1 MMILLRK
8 TENINFINTFR
19 GYFCVGIAFFAL
31 QLVAGHLSKQE
42 DVAGITLHFYDL
54 TLPLISALLVLYRQ
68 KALPILGAFF
78 LYALY
83 SYSLSS
89 VFTLTAQL
97 LAALISQTLYF
108 FSTGKRGAVSFG
120 RSQLTTLRIVWLVC
134 CNALLF
140 ISIDYWLQSNTA
152 SAPITNLFTL
162 QTLINLQW
170 LMNSCLTG
178 IPFCYLL
185 LRSVQNPAWCILYIR
200 QVETLIKSGPPILY
214 QVLWLVL
221 LLCIMSAL
229 IVIREDILIF
239 TDYSLLWLLPV
250 MLWGVICIGHAFIS
264 PVWVTMLILL
274 GYYINSYISPDNY
287 NNYLHSL
294 VISSTIVF
302 VFSLTIV
309 VTGVL
314 VVRNRKYLRRLKQ
327 LFRSE
332 PNTGLPNFQA
342 LQMDIRKHATE
353 CLCYIRCTELNT
365 LEQTHGIEFRFEFV
379 KALSS
384 YVRKLIKDTGNI
396 YYAPGHGIILRLNT
410 APDIPTLYKDLNSF
424 RFIWKDYQLG
434 LSCGVAYTTEKN
446 LIKNLS
452 QAIKH
457 LNTQSYISLMQGQ
470 PLLLSPQVPG
480 DKIVSQ
486 AVIRHMLQKAIDR
499 KSFELMAQPIV
510 STMLVVQPIVST
522 TGLTRYHEILIRIKM
537 VDGKLI
543 FPDTILPVAREAGLL
558 PALDITVIEQTFRF
572 IQSRQKSDPSSH
584 FSINLTPD
592 SLNKID
598 FLDNVFTLFRK
609 YSITPKRIIFEIIE
623 SDIIDNA
630 NVTDVLRALRKAGS
644 KIAIDDFGTGASS
657 YSRLRTLDADIL
669 KIDGSFIR
677 NILTDEF
684 SRCAVRSFCEV
695 AKLKNMEVV
704 AEFVENEE
712 IEKILITMGIGW
724 LQGYHIGKP
733 VPIELAEL

>member
-1 MMILLRK
+1 MMISLKK
-8 TENINFINTFR
+8 TENINFVNTFKD
-19 GYFCVGIAFFAL
+19 YFCVGIAFFTL
-31 QLVAGHLSKQE
+31 QFVAGHLSKQE
-42 DVAGITLHFYDL
+42 DIAGATLHFYDL

-68 KALPILGAFF
+68 KAFPILGAFF

-83 SYSLSS
+83 SYSLDSLL
-89 VFTLTAQL
+89 TLSAQV
-97 LAALISQTLYF
+97 LAALISQTFYV
-108 FSTGKRGAVSFG
+108 FSTGKRSAVSFG

-134 CNALLF
+134 CNSLLF
-140 ISIDYWLQSNTA
+140 ISIEHWFQSRVISEPMTH
-152 SAPITNLFTL
+152 LFTL

-185 LRSVQNPAWCILYIR
+185 LRSVQNPVWCILHIR
-200 QVETLIKSGPPILY
+200 HVKTLIKSGPPILC

-221 LLCIMSAL
+221 LVCIMSAL
-229 IVIREDILIF
+229 IVSRQDILIF
-239 TDYSLLWLLPV
+239 TDYSLLWLLPL

-264 PVWVTMLILL
+264 PVWVAMLILL
-274 GYYINSYISPDNY
+274 GYNINSYIPPADDK
-287 NNYLHSL
+287 NYLHSL
-294 VISSTIVF
+294 VISSTVVF

-309 VTGVL
+309 VAGVL
-314 VVRNRKYLRRLKQ
+314 AIRNRKYLRRLKQ

-342 LQMDIRKHATE
+342 LQMDIRKYSTE

-379 KALSS
+379 KGLST
-384 YVRKLIKDTGNI
+384 YVRKLISGDDNI
-396 YYAPGHGIILRLNT
+396 YYAPGHGIILRLN
-410 APDIPTLYKDLNSF
+410 AIPDISELYKKLNSF

-434 LSCGVAYTTEKN
+434 LSCGMAYTTEKI

-452 QAIKH
+452 LAIKQ

-470 PLLLSPQVPG
+470 PLLLNPQMPG
-480 DKIVSQ
+480 DRIVSQ

-499 KSFELMAQPIV
+499 QSFELMAQPIV

-572 IQSRQKSDPSSH
+572 IQSRQKSEPNSH

-609 YSITPKRIIFEIIE
+609 YAIAPERIIFEVIE

-630 NVTDVLRALRKAGS
+630 NVTDVLKALRKAGS

-695 AKLKNMEVV
+695 AKLKKMEVV

-712 IEKILITMGIGW
+712 IEKMLITMGIGW

-733 VPIELAEL
+733 VPIELAQL

>member
-1 MMILLRK
+1 MMISLKK
-8 TENINFINTFR
+8 TENINFVNTFKD
-19 GYFCVGIAFFAL
+19 YFCVGIAFFAL
-31 QLVAGHLSKQE
+31 QFVAGHLSKQE
-42 DVAGITLHFYDL
+42 DIAGVTLHFYDL

-68 KALPILGAFF
+68 KAFPILGAFF

-83 SYSLSS
+83 SYSLDSLL
-89 VFTLTAQL
+89 TLSAQV
-97 LAALISQTLYF
+97 LAALISQTFYV
-108 FSTGKRGAVSFG
+108 FSTGKRSAVSFG

-134 CNALLF
+134 CNSLLF
-140 ISIDYWLQSNTA
+140 ISIEHWFQSRVISEPMTH
-152 SAPITNLFTL
+152 LFTL

-185 LRSVQNPAWCILYIR
+185 LRSVQNPVWCILHIR
-200 QVETLIKSGPPILY
+200 HVKTLIKSGPPILC

-221 LLCIMSAL
+221 LVCIMSAL
-229 IVIREDILIF
+229 IVSRQDILIF
-239 TDYSLLWLLPV
+239 TDYSLLWLLPL

-264 PVWVTMLILL
+264 PVWVAMLILL
-274 GYYINSYISPDNY
+274 GYNINSYIPPADDK
-287 NNYLHSL
+287 NYLHSL
-294 VISSTIVF
+294 VIFSTIVF

-309 VTGVL
+309 VAGVL
-314 VVRNRKYLRRLKQ
+314 AIRNRKYLRRLKQ

-342 LQMDIRKHATE
+342 LQMDIRKYSTE

-379 KALSS
+379 KGLST
-384 YVRKLIKDTGNI
+384 YVRKLISGDDNI
-396 YYAPGHGIILRLNT
+396 YYAPGHGIILRLN
-410 APDIPTLYKDLNSF
+410 AIPDISELYKKLNAF

-434 LSCGVAYTTEKN
+434 LSCGMAYTTEKN

-452 QAIKH
+452 LAIKQ

-470 PLLLSPQVPG
+470 PLLLNPQMPG
-480 DKIVSQ
+480 DRIVSQ
-486 AVIRHMLQKAIDR
+486 AVIRHMLQKAIDIQ
-499 KSFELMAQPIV
+499 SFELMAQPIV

-572 IQSRQKSDPSSH
+572 IQSRQKSEPNSH

-609 YSITPKRIIFEIIE
+609 YAIAPERIIFEVIE
-623 SDIIDNA
+623 SDIIDNT

-695 AKLKNMEVV
+695 AKLKKMEVV

-712 IEKILITMGIGW
+712 IEKMLITMGIGW

-733 VPIELAEL
+733 VPIELAQL

>member
-1 MMILLRK
+1 M
-8 TENINFINTFR
+8 
-19 GYFCVGIAFFAL
+19 
-31 QLVAGHLSKQE
+31 
-42 DVAGITLHFYDL
+42 
-54 TLPLISALLVLYRQ
+54 
-68 KALPILGAFF
+68 
-78 LYALY
+78 YALY
-83 SYSLSS
+83 SYSLDSLL
-89 VFTLTAQL
+89 TLSAQV
-97 LAALISQTLYF
+97 LAALISQTFYV
-108 FSTGKRGAVSFG
+108 FSTGKRSAVSFG

-134 CNALLF
+134 CNSLLF
-140 ISIDYWLQSNTA
+140 ISIEHWFQSRVISEPMTH
-152 SAPITNLFTL
+152 LFTL

-185 LRSVQNPAWCILYIR
+185 LRSVQNPVWCILHIR
-200 QVETLIKSGPPILY
+200 HVKTLIKSGPPILC

-221 LLCIMSAL
+221 LVCIMSAL
-229 IVIREDILIF
+229 IVSRQDILIF
-239 TDYSLLWLLPV
+239 TDYSLLWLLPL

-264 PVWVTMLILL
+264 PVWVAMLILL
-274 GYYINSYISPDNY
+274 GYNINSYIPPADDK
-287 NNYLHSL
+287 NYLHSL
-294 VISSTIVF
+294 VISSTVVF

-309 VTGVL
+309 VAGVL
-314 VVRNRKYLRRLKQ
+314 AIRNRKYLRRLKQ

-342 LQMDIRKHATE
+342 LQMDIRKYSTE

-379 KALSS
+379 KGLST
-384 YVRKLIKDTGNI
+384 YVRKLISGDDNI
-396 YYAPGHGIILRLNT
+396 YYAPGHGIILRLN
-410 APDIPTLYKDLNSF
+410 AIPDISELYKKLNSF

-434 LSCGVAYTTEKN
+434 LSCGMAYTTEKN

-452 QAIKH
+452 LAIKQ

-470 PLLLSPQVPG
+470 PLLLNPQMPG
-480 DKIVSQ
+480 DRIVSQ

-499 KSFELMAQPIV
+499 QSFELMAQPIV

-572 IQSRQKSDPSSH
+572 IQSRQKSEPNSH

-609 YSITPKRIIFEIIE
+609 YAIAPERIIFEVIE

-695 AKLKNMEVV
+695 AKLKKMEVV

-712 IEKILITMGIGW
+712 IEKMLITMGIGW

-733 VPIELAEL
+733 VPIELAQL

>member
-1 MMILLRK
+1 MMILLKK
-8 TENINFINTFR
+8 TENINFVNTFR
-19 GYFCVGIAFFAL
+19 NYFCVGIAFFAL
-31 QLVAGHLSKQE
+31 QFVAGHFSKQE
-42 DVAGITLHFYDL
+42 DIAGVTLHFYDL
-54 TLPLISALLVLYRQ
+54 TLPLISALLVLYRK

-78 LYALY
+78 LYALC
-83 SYSLSS
+83 SYSLDSML
-89 VFTLTAQL
+89 TLSAQL
-97 LAALISQTLYF
+97 VAALISQTLYF

-134 CNALLF
+134 CNALIF
-140 ISIDYWLQSNTA
+140 ISIEHWFQARTISEL
-152 SAPITNLFTL
+152 ITNLFTL

-185 LRSVQNPAWCILYIR
+185 LRSIQNPEWCILHIR
-200 QVETLIKSGPPILY
+200 HVKALIKSGPSILY
-214 QVLWLVL
+214 QALWLIML
-221 LLCIMSAL
+221 ISIMSAL

-239 TDYSLLWLLPV
+239 TDYSLLWLLPL

-264 PVWVTMLILL
+264 PVWVAMLILL
-274 GYYINSYISPDNY
+274 GYYINSYIPPANY

-309 VTGVL
+309 VAGVL
-314 VVRNRKYLRRLKQ
+314 AVRNRKYLRRLKQ

-342 LQMDIRKHATE
+342 LQMDIRKYSTE

-379 KALSS
+379 KGLST
-384 YVRKLIKDTGNI
+384 YVRKLINGTGNV
-396 YYAPGHGIILRLNT
+396 YYAPGHGIILRLNV
-410 APDIPTLYKDLNSF
+410 APDIPELYKKLNSF

-434 LSCGVAYTTEKN
+434 LSCGMAYTTEKS

-452 QAIKH
+452 LAIKQ

-470 PLLLSPQVPG
+470 PLLLSPQMPG
-480 DKIVSQ
+480 DRIVSQ

-499 KSFELMAQPIV
+499 QSFKLMAQPIV

-522 TGLTRYHEILIRIKM
+522 MGLTRYHEILIRIKM

-572 IQSRQKSDPSSH
+572 IQSRQEYDLNSH
-584 FSINLTPD
+584 FSINLTPE

-609 YSITPKRIIFEIIE
+609 YTIAPERIIFEVIE

-677 NILTDEF
+677 NILNDEF

-695 AKLKNMEVV
+695 AKLKKMEVV

-712 IEKILITMGIGW
+712 IEKMLITMGIGW

-733 VPIELAEL
+733 VPIELAQL

>member
-1 MMILLRK
+1 MMISLKK
-8 TENINFINTFR
+8 TENINFVNTFKD
-19 GYFCVGIAFFAL
+19 YFCVGIAFFAL
-31 QLVAGHLSKQE
+31 QFVAGHLSKQE
-42 DVAGITLHFYDL
+42 DIAGVTLHFYDL

-68 KALPILGAFF
+68 KAFPILGAFF

-83 SYSLSS
+83 SYSLDSLL
-89 VFTLTAQL
+89 TLSAQV
-97 LAALISQTLYF
+97 LAALISQTFYV
-108 FSTGKRGAVSFG
+108 FSTGKRSAVSFG

-134 CNALLF
+134 CNSLLF
-140 ISIDYWLQSNTA
+140 ISIEHWFQSRVISEPMTH
-152 SAPITNLFTL
+152 LFTL

-185 LRSVQNPAWCILYIR
+185 LRSVQNPVWCILYIR
-200 QVETLIKSGPPILY
+200 HVKTLIKSGPPILC

-221 LLCIMSAL
+221 LVCIMSVL
-229 IVIREDILIF
+229 IVSRQDILIF
-239 TDYSLLWLLPV
+239 TDYSLLWLLPL

-264 PVWVTMLILL
+264 PVWVAMLILL
-274 GYYINSYISPDNY
+274 GYNINSYIPPADDK
-287 NNYLHSL
+287 NYLHSL
-294 VISSTIVF
+294 VIFSTIVF

-309 VTGVL
+309 VAGVL
-314 VVRNRKYLRRLKQ
+314 AIRNRKYLRRLKQ

-342 LQMDIRKHATE
+342 LQMDIRKYSTE

-379 KALSS
+379 KGLST
-384 YVRKLIKDTGNI
+384 YVRKLISGDDNI
-396 YYAPGHGIILRLNT
+396 YYAPGHGIILRLN
-410 APDIPTLYKDLNSF
+410 AIPDISELYKKLNAF

-434 LSCGVAYTTEKN
+434 LSCGMAYTTEKN

-452 QAIKH
+452 LAIKQ

-470 PLLLSPQVPG
+470 PLLLNPQMPG
-480 DKIVSQ
+480 DRIVSQ

-499 KSFELMAQPIV
+499 QSFELMAQPIV

-522 TGLTRYHEILIRIKM
+522 TGLTRYHEILIRMKM

-572 IQSRQKSDPSSH
+572 IQSRQKSEPNSH

-609 YSITPKRIIFEIIE
+609 YAIAPERIIFEVIE

-695 AKLKNMEVV
+695 AKLKKMEVV

-712 IEKILITMGIGW
+712 IEKMLISMGIGW

-733 VPIELAEL
+733 VPIELAQL

>member
-1 MMILLRK
+1 MMISLKK
-8 TENINFINTFR
+8 TTNINFVNAFR
-19 GYFCVGIAFFAL
+19 DYFCVGIAFFAL
-31 QLVAGHLSKQE
+31 QFVAGHLSKQE
-42 DVAGITLHFYDL
+42 DIAGVTLHFYDL
-54 TLPLISALLVLYRQ
+54 TLPLISALLVLYRK
-68 KALPILGAFF
+68 KAFPILGTFF

-83 SYSLSS
+83 SYSLDSLL
-89 VFTLTAQL
+89 TLSAQL
-97 LAALISQTLYF
+97 LAALISQTFYL

-134 CNALLF
+134 CNSLLF
-140 ISIDYWLQSNTA
+140 ISIEHWFQSRVI
-152 SAPITNLFTL
+152 SEPITHLFTL

-185 LRSVQNPAWCILYIR
+185 LRSVQNPVWCVLHIR
-200 QVETLIKSGPPILY
+200 HVKTLIKSGPPILC

-221 LLCIMSAL
+221 LVCMMSAL
-229 IVIREDILIF
+229 IVSRQDILIF
-239 TDYSLLWLLPV
+239 TDYSLLWLLPL

-264 PVWVTMLILL
+264 PVWVAMLILL
-274 GYYINSYISPDNY
+274 GYYINSYIPPVDY

-309 VTGVL
+309 VAGVL
-314 VVRNRKYLRRLKQ
+314 AVRNRKYLRRLKQ

-342 LQMDIRKHATE
+342 LQMDIRKYSTE

-379 KALSS
+379 KGLST
-384 YVRKLIKDTGNI
+384 YVRKLINGAGNI
-396 YYAPGHGIILRLNT
+396 YYAPGHGIILRLN
-410 APDIPTLYKDLNSF
+410 AIPDIPELYKKLNSF

-434 LSCGVAYTTEKN
+434 LSCGMAYTTEKN

-452 QAIKH
+452 LAIKQ

-470 PLLLSPQVPG
+470 PLLLSPHMPG
-480 DKIVSQ
+480 DRIVSQ

-499 KSFELMAQPIV
+499 QSFELMAQPIV

-572 IQSRQKSDPSSH
+572 IQSRQKSEPNSH

-598 FLDNVFTLFRK
+598 FLDNVFTLF
-609 YSITPKRIIFEIIE
+609 
-623 SDIIDNA
+623 
-630 NVTDVLRALRKAGS
+630 
-644 KIAIDDFGTGASS
+644 
-657 YSRLRTLDADIL
+657 
-669 KIDGSFIR
+669 
-677 NILTDEF
+677 
-684 SRCAVRSFCEV
+684 
-695 AKLKNMEVV
+695 
-704 AEFVENEE
+704 
-712 IEKILITMGIGW
+712 
-724 LQGYHIGKP
+724 
-733 VPIELAEL
+733 

>member
-1 MMILLRK
+1 MMISLKK
-8 TENINFINTFR
+8 TENINFVNTFKD
-19 GYFCVGIAFFAL
+19 YFCVGIAFFAL
-31 QLVAGHLSKQE
+31 QFVAGHLSKQE
-42 DVAGITLHFYDL
+42 DIAGATLHFYDL

-68 KALPILGAFF
+68 KAFPILGAFF

-83 SYSLSS
+83 SYSLDSLL
-89 VFTLTAQL
+89 TLSAQV
-97 LAALISQTLYF
+97 LAALISQTFYVL
-108 FSTGKRGAVSFG
+108 STGKRSAVSFG

-134 CNALLF
+134 CNSLLF
-140 ISIDYWLQSNTA
+140 ISIEHWFQSRVISEPMTH
-152 SAPITNLFTL
+152 LFTL

-185 LRSVQNPAWCILYIR
+185 LRSVQNPVWCILHIR
-200 QVETLIKSGPPILY
+200 HVKTLIKSGPPILC

-221 LLCIMSAL
+221 LVCIMSAL
-229 IVIREDILIF
+229 IVSRQDILIF
-239 TDYSLLWLLPV
+239 TDYSLLWLLPL

-264 PVWVTMLILL
+264 PVWVAMLILL
-274 GYYINSYISPDNY
+274 GYNINSYIPPADDK
-287 NNYLHSL
+287 NYLHSL

-309 VTGVL
+309 VAGVL
-314 VVRNRKYLRRLKQ
+314 AIRNRKYLRRLKQ

-342 LQMDIRKHATE
+342 LQMDIRKYSTE

-379 KALSS
+379 KGLST
-384 YVRKLIKDTGNI
+384 YVRKLISGDDNI
-396 YYAPGHGIILRLNT
+396 YYAPGHGIILRLN
-410 APDIPTLYKDLNSF
+410 AIPDISELYKKLNAF

-434 LSCGVAYTTEKN
+434 LSCGMAYTTEKN

-452 QAIKH
+452 LAIKQ

-470 PLLLSPQVPG
+470 PLLLNPQMPG
-480 DKIVSQ
+480 NRIVSQ

-499 KSFELMAQPIV
+499 QSFELMAQPIV

-572 IQSRQKSDPSSH
+572 IQSRQKSEPNSH

-609 YSITPKRIIFEIIE
+609 YAIAPERIIFEVIE

-695 AKLKNMEVV
+695 AKLKKMEVV

-712 IEKILITMGIGW
+712 IEKMLITMGIGW

-733 VPIELAEL
+733 VPIDLAQL

>member
-1 MMILLRK
+1 MMISLKK
-8 TENINFINTFR
+8 TENINFVNTFKD
-19 GYFCVGIAFFAL
+19 YFCVGIAFFAL
-31 QLVAGHLSKQE
+31 QFVAGHLSKQE
-42 DVAGITLHFYDL
+42 DIAGVTLHFYDL

-68 KALPILGAFF
+68 KAFPILGAFF

-83 SYSLSS
+83 SYSLDSLL
-89 VFTLTAQL
+89 TLSAQVL
-97 LAALISQTLYF
+97 TALISQTFYV
-108 FSTGKRGAVSFG
+108 FSTGKRSAVSFG

-134 CNALLF
+134 CNSLLF
-140 ISIDYWLQSNTA
+140 ISIEHWFQSRVISEPMTH
-152 SAPITNLFTL
+152 LFTL

-185 LRSVQNPAWCILYIR
+185 LRSVQNPVWCILHIR
-200 QVETLIKSGPPILY
+200 HVKTLIKSGPPILC

-221 LLCIMSAL
+221 LVCIMSVL
-229 IVIREDILIF
+229 IVSRQDILIF
-239 TDYSLLWLLPV
+239 TDYSLLWLLPL

-264 PVWVTMLILL
+264 PVWVAMLILL
-274 GYYINSYISPDNY
+274 GYNINSYIPPADDK
-287 NNYLHSL
+287 NYLHSL
-294 VISSTIVF
+294 VIFSTIVF

-309 VTGVL
+309 VAGVL
-314 VVRNRKYLRRLKQ
+314 AIRNRKYLRRLKQ

-342 LQMDIRKHATE
+342 LQMDIRKYSTE

-379 KALSS
+379 KGLST
-384 YVRKLIKDTGNI
+384 YVRKLISGDDNI
-396 YYAPGHGIILRLNT
+396 YYAPGHGIILRLN
-410 APDIPTLYKDLNSF
+410 AIPDISEMYKKLNAF

-434 LSCGVAYTTEKN
+434 LSCGMAYTTEKN

-452 QAIKH
+452 LAIKQ

-470 PLLLSPQVPG
+470 PLLLNPQMPG
-480 DKIVSQ
+480 DRIVSQ

-499 KSFELMAQPIV
+499 QSFELMAQPIV

-572 IQSRQKSDPSSH
+572 IQSRQKSEPNSH

-609 YSITPKRIIFEIIE
+609 YAIAPERIIFEVIE

-695 AKLKNMEVV
+695 AKLKKMEVV

-712 IEKILITMGIGW
+712 IEKMLITMGIGW

-733 VPIELAEL
+733 VPIELAQL

>member
-1 MMILLRK
+1 MMISLKK
-8 TENINFINTFR
+8 TENINFVNTFKD
-19 GYFCVGIAFFAL
+19 YFCVGIAFFAL
-31 QLVAGHLSKQE
+31 QFVAGHLSKQE
-42 DVAGITLHFYDL
+42 DIASVTLHFYDL

-68 KALPILGAFF
+68 KAFPILGAFF

-83 SYSLSS
+83 SYSLDSLL
-89 VFTLTAQL
+89 TLSAQV
-97 LAALISQTLYF
+97 LAALISQTFYV
-108 FSTGKRGAVSFG
+108 FSTGKRSAVSFG

-134 CNALLF
+134 CNSLLF
-140 ISIDYWLQSNTA
+140 ISIEHWFQSRVISEPMTH
-152 SAPITNLFTL
+152 LFTL

-185 LRSVQNPAWCILYIR
+185 LRSVQNPVWCILHIR
-200 QVETLIKSGPPILY
+200 HVKTLIKSGPPILC

-221 LLCIMSAL
+221 LVCIMSAL
-229 IVIREDILIF
+229 IVSRQDILIF
-239 TDYSLLWLLPV
+239 TDYSLLWLLPL

-264 PVWVTMLILL
+264 PVWVAMLILL
-274 GYYINSYISPDNY
+274 GYNINSYIPPADDK
-287 NNYLHSL
+287 NYLHSL
-294 VISSTIVF
+294 VIFSTIVF

-309 VTGVL
+309 VAGVL
-314 VVRNRKYLRRLKQ
+314 AIRNRKYLRRLKQ

-342 LQMDIRKHATE
+342 LQMDIRKYSTE

-379 KALSS
+379 KGLST
-384 YVRKLIKDTGNI
+384 YVRKLISGDDNI
-396 YYAPGHGIILRLNT
+396 YYAPGHGIILRLN
-410 APDIPTLYKDLNSF
+410 AIPDISELYKKLNAF

-434 LSCGVAYTTEKN
+434 LSCGMAYTTEKN

-452 QAIKH
+452 LAIKQ

-470 PLLLSPQVPG
+470 PLLLNPQMPG
-480 DKIVSQ
+480 DRIVSQ

-499 KSFELMAQPIV
+499 QSFELMAQPIV

-572 IQSRQKSDPSSH
+572 IQSRQKSEPNSH

-609 YSITPKRIIFEIIE
+609 YAIAPERIIFEVIE
-623 SDIIDNA
+623 SDIIDNT

-695 AKLKNMEVV
+695 AKLKKMEVV

-712 IEKILITMGIGW
+712 IEKMLITMGIGW

-733 VPIELAEL
+733 VPIELAQL

>member
-1 MMILLRK
+1 MMISLKK
-8 TENINFINTFR
+8 TENINFVNTFKD
-19 GYFCVGIAFFAL
+19 YFCVGIAFFAL
-31 QLVAGHLSKQE
+31 QFIAGHLSKQE
-42 DVAGITLHFYDL
+42 DIAGVTLHFYDL

-68 KALPILGAFF
+68 KAFPILGAFF

-83 SYSLSS
+83 SYSLDSLL
-89 VFTLTAQL
+89 TLSAQV
-97 LAALISQTLYF
+97 LAALISQTFYV
-108 FSTGKRGAVSFG
+108 FSTGKRSAVSFG

-134 CNALLF
+134 CNSLLF
-140 ISIDYWLQSNTA
+140 ISIEHWFQSRVISEPMTH
-152 SAPITNLFTL
+152 LFTL

-185 LRSVQNPAWCILYIR
+185 LRSVQNPVWCILHIR
-200 QVETLIKSGPPILY
+200 HVKTLIKSGPPILG

-221 LLCIMSAL
+221 LVCIMSAL
-229 IVIREDILIF
+229 IVSRQDILIF
-239 TDYSLLWLLPV
+239 TDYSLLWLLPL

-264 PVWVTMLILL
+264 PVWVVMLILL
-274 GYYINSYISPDNY
+274 GYNINSYIPPADDK
-287 NNYLHSL
+287 NYLHSL
-294 VISSTIVF
+294 VISSTVVF

-309 VTGVL
+309 VAGVL
-314 VVRNRKYLRRLKQ
+314 AIRNRKYLRRLKQ

-342 LQMDIRKHATE
+342 LQMDIRKYSTE

-379 KALSS
+379 KGLST
-384 YVRKLIKDTGNI
+384 YVRKLISGYDNI
-396 YYAPGHGIILRLNT
+396 YYAPGHGIILRLN
-410 APDIPTLYKDLNSF
+410 AIPDISELYKKLNSF

-434 LSCGVAYTTEKN
+434 LSCGMAYTTEKN

-452 QAIKH
+452 LAIKQ

-470 PLLLSPQVPG
+470 PLLLNPQMPG
-480 DKIVSQ
+480 DRIVSQ

-499 KSFELMAQPIV
+499 QSFELMAQPIV

-543 FPDTILPVAREAGLL
+543 FPDTILSVAREAGLL

-572 IQSRQKSDPSSH
+572 IQSRQKSEPNSH

-609 YSITPKRIIFEIIE
+609 YAIAPERIIFEVIE

-630 NVTDVLRALRKAGS
+630 NVTDVLKALRKAGS

-695 AKLKNMEVV
+695 AKLKKMEVV

-712 IEKILITMGIGW
+712 IEKMLITMGIGW

-733 VPIELAEL
+733 VPIELAQL

>member
-1 MMILLRK
+1 MMISLKK
-8 TENINFINTFR
+8 TENINFVNTFKD
-19 GYFCVGIAFFAL
+19 YFCVGIAFFAL
-31 QLVAGHLSKQE
+31 QFVAGHLSKQE
-42 DVAGITLHFYDL
+42 DIAGATLHFYDL

-68 KALPILGAFF
+68 KAFPILGAFF

-83 SYSLSS
+83 SYSLDSLL
-89 VFTLTAQL
+89 TLSAQV
-97 LAALISQTLYF
+97 LAALISQTFYV
-108 FSTGKRGAVSFG
+108 FSTGKRSAVSFG

-134 CNALLF
+134 CNSLLF
-140 ISIDYWLQSNTA
+140 ISIEHWFQSRVISEPMTH
-152 SAPITNLFTL
+152 LFTL

-185 LRSVQNPAWCILYIR
+185 LRSVQNPVWCILHIR
-200 QVETLIKSGPPILY
+200 HVKALIKSGPPILC

-221 LLCIMSAL
+221 LVCIMSAL
-229 IVIREDILIF
+229 IVSRQDILIF
-239 TDYSLLWLLPV
+239 TDYSLLWLLPL

-264 PVWVTMLILL
+264 PVWVAMLILL
-274 GYYINSYISPDNY
+274 GYNINSYIPPADDK
-287 NNYLHSL
+287 NYLHSL
-294 VISSTIVF
+294 VIFSTIVF

-309 VTGVL
+309 VAGVL
-314 VVRNRKYLRRLKQ
+314 AIRNRKYLRRLKQ

-342 LQMDIRKHATE
+342 LQMDIRKYSTE

-379 KALSS
+379 KGLST
-384 YVRKLIKDTGNI
+384 YVRKLISGDDNI
-396 YYAPGHGIILRLNT
+396 YYAPGHGIILRLN
-410 APDIPTLYKDLNSF
+410 AIPDISELYKKLNAF

-434 LSCGVAYTTEKN
+434 LSCGMACTTEKN

-452 QAIKH
+452 LAIKQ

-470 PLLLSPQVPG
+470 PLLLNPQMPG
-480 DKIVSQ
+480 DRIVSQ

-499 KSFELMAQPIV
+499 QSFELMAQPIV

-522 TGLTRYHEILIRIKM
+522 TGLTRYHEILIRMKM

-572 IQSRQKSDPSSH
+572 IQSRQKSEPNSH

-609 YSITPKRIIFEIIE
+609 YAIAPERIIFEVIE

-695 AKLKNMEVV
+695 AKLKKMEVV

-712 IEKILITMGIGW
+712 IEKMLITMGIGW

-733 VPIELAEL
+733 VPIDLAQL

>member
-1 MMILLRK
+1 MMISLKK
-8 TENINFINTFR
+8 TENINFVNTFKD
-19 GYFCVGIAFFAL
+19 YFCVGIAFFAL
-31 QLVAGHLSKQE
+31 QFVAGHLSKQE
-42 DVAGITLHFYDL
+42 DIAGATLHFYDL

-68 KALPILGAFF
+68 KAFPILGAFF

-83 SYSLSS
+83 SYSLDSLL
-89 VFTLTAQL
+89 TLSAQV
-97 LAALISQTLYF
+97 LAALISQTFYV
-108 FSTGKRGAVSFG
+108 FSTGKRSAVSFG

-134 CNALLF
+134 CNSLLF
-140 ISIDYWLQSNTA
+140 ISIEHWFQSRVISEPMTH
-152 SAPITNLFTL
+152 LFTL

-185 LRSVQNPAWCILYIR
+185 LRSVQNPVWCILHIR
-200 QVETLIKSGPPILY
+200 HVKALIKSGPPILC

-221 LLCIMSAL
+221 LVCIMSAL
-229 IVIREDILIF
+229 IVSRQDILIF
-239 TDYSLLWLLPV
+239 TDYSLLWLLPL

-264 PVWVTMLILL
+264 PVWVAMLILL
-274 GYYINSYISPDNY
+274 GYNINSYIPPADDK
-287 NNYLHSL
+287 NYLHSL
-294 VISSTIVF
+294 VIFSTIVF

-309 VTGVL
+309 VAGVL
-314 VVRNRKYLRRLKQ
+314 AIRNRKYLRRLKQ

-342 LQMDIRKHATE
+342 LQMDIRKYSTE

-379 KALSS
+379 KGLST
-384 YVRKLIKDTGNI
+384 YVRKLISGDDNI
-396 YYAPGHGIILRLNT
+396 YYAPGHGIILRLN
-410 APDIPTLYKDLNSF
+410 AIPDISELYKKLNAF

-434 LSCGVAYTTEKN
+434 LSCGMAYTTEKN

-452 QAIKH
+452 LAIKQ

-470 PLLLSPQVPG
+470 PLLFNPQMPG
-480 DKIVSQ
+480 DRIVSQ

-499 KSFELMAQPIV
+499 QSFELMAQPIV

-522 TGLTRYHEILIRIKM
+522 TGLTRYHEILIRMKM

-572 IQSRQKSDPSSH
+572 IQSRQKSEPNSH

-598 FLDNVFTLFRK
+598 FLDNVFTLFKK
-609 YSITPKRIIFEIIE
+609 YAIAPERIIFEVIE

-695 AKLKNMEVV
+695 AKLKKMEVV

-712 IEKILITMGIGW
+712 IEKMLISMGIGW

-733 VPIELAEL
+733 VPIELAQL

>member
-1 MMILLRK
+1 MMISLKK
-8 TENINFINTFR
+8 TENINFVNTFKD
-19 GYFCVGIAFFAL
+19 YFCVGIAFFAL
-31 QLVAGHLSKQE
+31 QFVAGHLSKQE
-42 DVAGITLHFYDL
+42 DIAGATLHFYDL

-68 KALPILGAFF
+68 KAFPILGAFF

-83 SYSLSS
+83 SYSLDSLL
-89 VFTLTAQL
+89 TLSAQV
-97 LAALISQTLYF
+97 LAALISQTFYV
-108 FSTGKRGAVSFG
+108 FSTGKRSAVSFG

-134 CNALLF
+134 CNSLLF
-140 ISIDYWLQSNTA
+140 ISIEHWFQSRVISEPMTH
-152 SAPITNLFTL
+152 LFTL

-185 LRSVQNPAWCILYIR
+185 LRSVQNPVWCILHIR
-200 QVETLIKSGPPILY
+200 HVKTLIKSGPPILC

-221 LLCIMSAL
+221 LVCIMSAL
-229 IVIREDILIF
+229 IVSRQDILIF
-239 TDYSLLWLLPV
+239 TDYSLLWLLPL

-264 PVWVTMLILL
+264 PVWVAMLILL
-274 GYYINSYISPDNY
+274 GYNINSYIPPADDK
-287 NNYLHSL
+287 NYLHSL
-294 VISSTIVF
+294 VISSTVVF

-309 VTGVL
+309 VAGVL
-314 VVRNRKYLRRLKQ
+314 AIRNRKYLRRLKQ

-342 LQMDIRKHATE
+342 LQMDIRKYSTE

-379 KALSS
+379 KGLST
-384 YVRKLIKDTGNI
+384 YVRKLISGDDNI
-396 YYAPGHGIILRLNT
+396 YYAPGHGIILRLN
-410 APDIPTLYKDLNSF
+410 AIPDISELHKKLNSF

-434 LSCGVAYTTEKN
+434 LSCGMAYTTEKN

-452 QAIKH
+452 LAIKQ

-470 PLLLSPQVPG
+470 PLLLNPQMPG
-480 DKIVSQ
+480 DRIVSQ

-499 KSFELMAQPIV
+499 QSFELMAQPIV

-572 IQSRQKSDPSSH
+572 IQSRQKSEPNSH

-609 YSITPKRIIFEIIE
+609 YAIAPERIIFEVIE

-695 AKLKNMEVV
+695 AKLKKMEVV

-712 IEKILITMGIGW
+712 IEKMLITMGIGW

-733 VPIELAEL
+733 VPIELAQL

>member
-1 MMILLRK
+1 MMISLKK
-8 TENINFINTFR
+8 TENINFVNTFKD
-19 GYFCVGIAFFAL
+19 YFCVGIAFFAL
-31 QLVAGHLSKQE
+31 QFVAGHLSKQE
-42 DVAGITLHFYDL
+42 DIAGVTLHFYDL

-68 KALPILGAFF
+68 KAFPILGAFF

-83 SYSLSS
+83 SYSLDSLL
-89 VFTLTAQL
+89 TLSAQV
-97 LAALISQTLYF
+97 LAALISQTFYV
-108 FSTGKRGAVSFG
+108 FSTGKRSAVSFG

-134 CNALLF
+134 CNSLLF
-140 ISIDYWLQSNTA
+140 ISIEHGFQSRVISEPMTH
-152 SAPITNLFTL
+152 LFTL

-185 LRSVQNPAWCILYIR
+185 LRSVQNPVWCILHIR
-200 QVETLIKSGPPILY
+200 HVKTLIKSGPPILC

-221 LLCIMSAL
+221 LVCIMSAL
-229 IVIREDILIF
+229 IVSRQDILIF
-239 TDYSLLWLLPV
+239 TDYSLLWLLPL

-264 PVWVTMLILL
+264 PVWVAMLILL
-274 GYYINSYISPDNY
+274 GYNINSYIPPADDK
-287 NNYLHSL
+287 NYLHSL
-294 VISSTIVF
+294 VIFSTIVF

-309 VTGVL
+309 VAGVL
-314 VVRNRKYLRRLKQ
+314 AIRNRKYLRRLKQ

-342 LQMDIRKHATE
+342 LQMDIRKYSTE

-379 KALSS
+379 KGLST
-384 YVRKLIKDTGNI
+384 YVRKLISGDDNI
-396 YYAPGHGIILRLNT
+396 YYAPGHGIILRLN
-410 APDIPTLYKDLNSF
+410 AIPDISELYKKLNAF

-434 LSCGVAYTTEKN
+434 LSCGMAYTTEKN

-452 QAIKH
+452 LAIKQ

-470 PLLLSPQVPG
+470 PLLLNPQMPG
-480 DKIVSQ
+480 DRIVSQ

-499 KSFELMAQPIV
+499 QSFELMAQPIV

-522 TGLTRYHEILIRIKM
+522 TGLTRYHEILIRMKM

-572 IQSRQKSDPSSH
+572 IQSRQKSEPNSH

-609 YSITPKRIIFEIIE
+609 YAIAPERIIFEVIE

-695 AKLKNMEVV
+695 AKLKKMEVV

-712 IEKILITMGIGW
+712 IEKMLISMGIGW

-733 VPIELAEL
+733 VPIELAQL

>member
-1 MMILLRK
+1 MMISLKK
-8 TENINFINTFR
+8 TENINFVNTFKD
-19 GYFCVGIAFFAL
+19 YFCVGIAFFAL
-31 QLVAGHLSKQE
+31 QFVAGHLSKQE
-42 DVAGITLHFYDL
+42 DIAGVTLHFYDL

-68 KALPILGAFF
+68 KAFPILGAFF

-83 SYSLSS
+83 SYSLDSLL
-89 VFTLTAQL
+89 TLSAQA
-97 LAALISQTLYF
+97 LAALISQTFYV
-108 FSTGKRGAVSFG
+108 FSTGKRSAVSFG

-134 CNALLF
+134 CNSLLF
-140 ISIDYWLQSNTA
+140 ISIEHWFQSRVISEPMTH
-152 SAPITNLFTL
+152 LFTL

-178 IPFCYLL
+178 VPFCYLL
-185 LRSVQNPAWCILYIR
+185 LRSVQNPVWCILHIR
-200 QVETLIKSGPPILY
+200 HVKTLIKSGPPILC

-221 LLCIMSAL
+221 LVCIMSAL
-229 IVIREDILIF
+229 IVSRQDILIF
-239 TDYSLLWLLPV
+239 TDYSLLWLLPL

-264 PVWVTMLILL
+264 PVWVAMLILL
-274 GYYINSYISPDNY
+274 GYNINSYIPPADDK
-287 NNYLHSL
+287 NYLHSL

-309 VTGVL
+309 VAGVL
-314 VVRNRKYLRRLKQ
+314 AIRNRKYLRRLKQ

-342 LQMDIRKHATE
+342 LQMDIRKYSTE

-379 KALSS
+379 KGLST
-384 YVRKLIKDTGNI
+384 YVRKLISGDDNI
-396 YYAPGHGIILRLNT
+396 YYAPGHGIILRLN
-410 APDIPTLYKDLNSF
+410 AIPDISELYKKLNSF

-434 LSCGVAYTTEKN
+434 LSCGMAYTTEKN

-452 QAIKH
+452 LAIKQ

-470 PLLLSPQVPG
+470 PLLLNPQMPG
-480 DKIVSQ
+480 DRIVSQ

-499 KSFELMAQPIV
+499 QSFELMAQPIV

-572 IQSRQKSDPSSH
+572 IQSRQKSEPNSH

-609 YSITPKRIIFEIIE
+609 YAIAPERIIFEVIE
-623 SDIIDNA
+623 SDIMDNA

-695 AKLKNMEVV
+695 AKLKKMEVV

-712 IEKILITMGIGW
+712 IEKMLITMGIGW

-733 VPIELAEL
+733 VPIELAQL

>member
-1 MMILLRK
+1 MMISLKK
-8 TENINFINTFR
+8 TENINFVNTFKD
-19 GYFCVGIAFFAL
+19 YFCVGIAFFAL
-31 QLVAGHLSKQE
+31 QFVAGHLSKEE
-42 DVAGITLHFYDL
+42 DIAGVTLHFYDL

-68 KALPILGAFF
+68 KAFPILGAFF

-83 SYSLSS
+83 SYSLDSLL
-89 VFTLTAQL
+89 TLSAQV
-97 LAALISQTLYF
+97 LAALISQTFYV
-108 FSTGKRGAVSFG
+108 FSTGKRSAVSFG

-134 CNALLF
+134 CNSLLF
-140 ISIDYWLQSNTA
+140 ISIEHWFQSRVISEPMTH
-152 SAPITNLFTL
+152 LFTL

-185 LRSVQNPAWCILYIR
+185 LRSVQNPVWCILHIR
-200 QVETLIKSGPPILY
+200 HVKTLIKSGPPILC

-221 LLCIMSAL
+221 LVCIMSVL
-229 IVIREDILIF
+229 IVSRQDILIF
-239 TDYSLLWLLPV
+239 TDYSLLWLLPL

-264 PVWVTMLILL
+264 PVWVAMLILL
-274 GYYINSYISPDNY
+274 GYNINSYIPPADDK
-287 NNYLHSL
+287 NYLHSL
-294 VISSTIVF
+294 VIFSTIVF

-309 VTGVL
+309 VAGVL
-314 VVRNRKYLRRLKQ
+314 AIRNRKYLRRLKQ
-327 LFRSE
+327 VFRSE

-342 LQMDIRKHATE
+342 LQMDIRKYSTE

-379 KALSS
+379 KGLST
-384 YVRKLIKDTGNI
+384 YVRKLISGDDNI
-396 YYAPGHGIILRLNT
+396 YYAPGHGIILRLN
-410 APDIPTLYKDLNSF
+410 AIPDISELYKKLNAF

-434 LSCGVAYTTEKN
+434 LSCGMAYTTEKN

-452 QAIKH
+452 LAIKQ

-470 PLLLSPQVPG
+470 PLLLNPQMPG
-480 DKIVSQ
+480 DRIVSQ

-499 KSFELMAQPIV
+499 QSFELMAQPIV

-572 IQSRQKSDPSSH
+572 IQSRQKSEPNSH

-609 YSITPKRIIFEIIE
+609 YAIAPERIIFEVIE

-695 AKLKNMEVV
+695 AKLKKMEVV

-712 IEKILITMGIGW
+712 IEKMLITMGIGW

-733 VPIELAEL
+733 VPIELAQL

>member
-1 MMILLRK
+1 MMISLKK
-8 TENINFINTFR
+8 TENINFVNTFKD
-19 GYFCVGIAFFAL
+19 YFCVGIAFFAL
-31 QLVAGHLSKQE
+31 QFVAGHLSKQE
-42 DVAGITLHFYDL
+42 DIAGVTLHFYDL

-68 KALPILGAFF
+68 KAFPILGAFF

-83 SYSLSS
+83 SYSLDSLL
-89 VFTLTAQL
+89 TLSAQV
-97 LAALISQTLYF
+97 LAALISQTFYV
-108 FSTGKRGAVSFG
+108 FSTGKRSAVSFG

-134 CNALLF
+134 CNSLLF
-140 ISIDYWLQSNTA
+140 ISIEHWFQSRVISEPMTH
-152 SAPITNLFTL
+152 LFTL

-185 LRSVQNPAWCILYIR
+185 LRSVQNPVWCILHIR
-200 QVETLIKSGPPILY
+200 HVKTLIKSGPPILC

-221 LLCIMSAL
+221 LVCIMSAL
-229 IVIREDILIF
+229 IVSRQDILIF
-239 TDYSLLWLLPV
+239 TDYSLLWLLPL

-264 PVWVTMLILL
+264 PVWVAMLILL
-274 GYYINSYISPDNY
+274 GYNINSYIPPADDK
-287 NNYLHSL
+287 NYLHSL
-294 VISSTIVF
+294 VIFSTIVF

-309 VTGVL
+309 VAGVL
-314 VVRNRKYLRRLKQ
+314 AIRNRKYLRRLKQ

-342 LQMDIRKHATE
+342 LQMDIRKYSTE

-379 KALSS
+379 KGLST
-384 YVRKLIKDTGNI
+384 YVRKLISGDDNI
-396 YYAPGHGIILRLNT
+396 YYAPGHGIILRLN
-410 APDIPTLYKDLNSF
+410 AIPDISELYKKLNAF

-434 LSCGVAYTTEKN
+434 LSCGMAYTTEKN

-452 QAIKH
+452 LAIKQ

-470 PLLLSPQVPG
+470 PLLLNPQMPG
-480 DKIVSQ
+480 DRIVSQ

-499 KSFELMAQPIV
+499 QSFELMAQPIV

-522 TGLTRYHEILIRIKM
+522 TGLTRYHEILIRMKM

-572 IQSRQKSDPSSH
+572 IQSRQKSEPNSH

-609 YSITPKRIIFEIIE
+609 YAIAPERIIFEVIE

-695 AKLKNMEVV
+695 AKLKKMEVV

-712 IEKILITMGIGW
+712 IEKMLISMGIGW

-733 VPIELAEL
+733 VPIELAQL